1 MIHAFTITLFSQT
14 FNFSKYV
21 LFEITYNGQK
31 YSQKSYNKID
41 TNMIL
46 KAQSFTSLKADLF
59 QNKNRVISS
68 FRWCLSGTFP

>member
-31 YSQKSYNKID
+31 YSQKRNGRIKMNLPPESVNSSHGIK
-41 TNMIL
+41 TRPGRHFRRMIHIH
-46 KAQSFTSLKADLF
+46 
-59 QNKNRVISS
+59 KNESK
-68 FRWCLSGTFP
+68 